1 METLDAIRTRRSI
14 RRFQPTPVPERDI
27 TTMLEAAGMAPSG
40 ANRQPWKFIVVRSQT
55 RKEEMA
61 QVIKESTSALP
72 DLLKGVVED
81 ADQLGEM
88 MKKRF
93 YVVSLF
99 FVDAP
104 VVFVV
109 CVERGESFLWKCYTK
124 QGMDRYDAFR
134 QFGYVDLLSASA
146 AIENLLLAAR
156 NLGYGSCWMN
166 IPFMAKD
173 GLENLFEVTDPW
185 EVLAMIPVGVPAHN
199 PTAPARKPLE
209 DIAVFIDD

>member
-1 METLDAIRTRRSI
+1 METLETIKARRSI
-14 RRFQPTPVPERDI
+14 RRFRSTPIPKADI
-27 TTMLEAAGMAPSG
+27 VTMLEAASMAPSG
-40 ANRQPWKFIVVRSQT
+40 ANKQPWKFIVVRSQNQ
-55 RKEEMA
+55 KEEMA
-61 QVIKESTSALP
+61 NAIKDSCSTLP
-72 DLLKGVVED
+72 ELLKDVVKD
-81 ADQLGEM
+81 ADHLSEM

-109 CVERGESFLWKCYTK
+109 CVEREESFMWKCYTK

-134 QFGYVDLLSASA
+134 QFGYVELLSVSA
-146 AIENLLLAAR
+146 AIENLLLAAHE
-156 NLGYGSCWMN
+156 LGYGSCWMN

-173 GLENLFEVTDPW
+173 ALENLFEVSDPW
-185 EVLAMIPVGVPAHN
+185 EILAIVPVGVPAHN

-209 DIAVFIDD
+209 EIAVFTD

>member
-1 METLDAIRTRRSI
+1 METLETIKARRSI
-14 RRFQPTPVPERDI
+14 RRFQSTPIPEVDI
-27 TTMLEAAGMAPSG
+27 ITMLEAAAMAPSG
-40 ANRQPWKFIVVRSQT
+40 ANRQPWKFIVVRSQNL
-55 RKEEMA
+55 KEEMA
-61 QVIKESTSALP
+61 NTIKNSCSALP
-72 DLLKGVVED
+72 ELLQDVVKD
-81 ADQLGEM
+81 ADNLSEM

-109 CVERGESFLWKCYTK
+109 CVEREESFLWKCYTK

-134 QFGYVDLLSASA
+134 QFGYVELLSVAA

-156 NLGYGSCWMN
+156 DLGYGSCWMN

-173 GLENLFEVTDPW
+173 ALENLFEVSDPW
-185 EVLAMIPVGVPAHN
+185 EILAIVPVGVPAHS

-209 DIAVFIDD
+209 EIAVFTDD